1 MKDSRTV
8 RAALLAAFFAFAGGF
23 ASLANAACDKCGTVT
38 AVNTVKKQG
47 EASGGGAIAGGVLG
61 GVLGHQVGSGR
72 GKDVAT
78 VAGAAGGA
86 YAGHQ
91 IEKNANSTT
100 EYQVSVKLEDGT
112 TRTFVYKAA
121 TSYRVGD
128 RIKVVDN
135 KLTRLQ

>member
-1 MKDSRTV
+1 MKNYRSI
-8 RAALLAAFFAFAGGF
+8 RAAFAVALVAFAGGF
-23 ASLANAACDKCGTVT
+23 ASLAEAACDKCGTVT

-47 EASGGGAIAGGVLG
+47 EASGGGAIVGGVLG

-91 IEKNANSTT
+91 VEKNSKATT

-112 TRTFVYKAA
+112 TRTFVYKSA